1 METFIIVLGAFIIAI
16 LGMSIGVILSNRK
29 IKGSCAGIAKIMGD
43 SSKACEICAMK
54 RVCEESGREVCE
66 DGTLALDTNP

>member
-1 METFIIVLGAFIIAI
+1 
-16 LGMSIGVILSNRK
+16 
-29 IKGSCAGIAKIMGD
+29 
-43 SSKACEICAMK
+43 MK